1 LQETGEDR
9 AGDIWSSKK
18 QREDESRLAP
28 DSPEQPSRLLLA
40 GLAFDLVG
48 PVVLAQAADGFLEY
62 QPHTRYK
69 GFGRDRL
76 NPYGLGPFC
85 KFKVGGLPA
94 GPGLYAF
101 VIDGVPVYVG
111 KTEDFRGRMGP
122 VNYGSISPVNCC
134 GKGQSTNCKINS
146 GVLQAAKAG
155 RHVAVYVQRTSNLGL
170 EGAVIAAVRPPWNG
184 RHASGIS
191 LPAA

>member
-1 LQETGEDR
+1 M
-9 AGDIWSSKK
+9 SSV
-18 QREDESRLAP
+18 QPIAAP

-85 KFKVGGLPA
+85 KFKVVGLPT
-94 GPGLYAF
+94 GPGLYVFA
-101 VIDGVPVYVG
+101 IESAPVYVG

-122 VNYGSISPVNCC
+122 VNYGSISPVNCY

-146 GVLQAAKAG
+146 GVLQGRQGRAA
-155 RHVAVYVQRTSNLGL
+155 RRR
-170 EGAVIAAVRPPWNG
+170 VRPSDEQIGVG
-184 RHASGIS
+184 RSRHRRRSS
-191 LPAA
+191 TLERPAGVGDQPTCGVSPQPRQA

>member
-1 LQETGEDR
+1 M
-9 AGDIWSSKK
+9 SSV
-18 QREDESRLAP
+18 QPIAAP
-28 DSPEQPSRLLLA
+28 DLPEQPSRLLLA
-40 GLAFDLVG
+40 GLAFDLAG

-155 RHVAVYVQRTSNLGL
+155 RHVAVYVHRTSNLGL
-170 EGAVIAAVRPPWNG
+170 ERAVIAAVRPPWNG